1 MTIKKANY
9 IAIKTRLEALQN
21 EIAKREKDYIKEHN
35 IINPDGAIPQ
45 EFSDIEN
52 DDEFDKAMEWLDS
65 DKEMQQLNDAVTVT
79 LTDLNKAE
87 NTLIEYAIEIAPAEV
102 KDEIRAAA
110 NRSVV
115 YRQKIIDAIN

>member
-9 IAIKTRLEALQN
+9 IAIKTRLKALQN
-21 EIAKREKDYIKEHN
+21 EIAKKEKGYIKEHK
-35 IINPDGAIPQ
+35 IINPDGTIPQ

-79 LTDLNKAE
+79 LTDLHKAE

-115 YRQKIIDAIN
+115 YRQKIIDTID